1 MTDRDELTPRD
12 ELSDAERR
20 AFEALPRE
28 RTPRAELEGRVVSAL
43 RRRGLLPIPL
53 AAETSRRRLAPWLVG
68 AVAASLA
75 LFAGGF
81 AAGQYFGTRSGAAA
95 AISGVQA
102 HESAVQVAAHAER
115 AGALYVAA
123 LAALNQVTDSADPA
137 TRARARQ
144 VALRA
149 LGSAASEVAQLAPD
163 DPLAAAVLRGLDD
176 RSREQRPAPS
186 TRSVVWF

>member
-1 MTDRDELTPRD
+1 MTDRDELTP
-12 ELSDAERR
+12 AERR
-20 AFEALPRE
+20 AFDALPKE
-28 RTPRAELEGRVVSAL
+28 RAPRAELEERVVSAL

-53 AAETSRRRLAPWLVG
+53 AAETSRRRLTPWLVG

-102 HESAVQVAAHAER
+102 HASAVQVAAHAER

-123 LAALNQVTDSADPA
+123 LAALNQVSDSADPA
-137 TRARARQ
+137 TRSKARQ
-144 VALRA
+144 VALHA
-149 LGSAASEVAQLAPD
+149 LGAAASEVAQLAPD